1 MNSWVRSRVLKVEEK
16 ETVKTLIITALICT
30 ASLPALAAGI
40 DGKWISERQVGD
52 ADGKTYSHT
61 TVLALKSEGGA
72 LTGTIVQTS
81 AAPWM
86 SESNGRSIDIT
97 DGKIDGGKFSF
108 KLTMDSKHGQRTV
121 NYEGTLDGDQLKGT
135 MKFRGI
141 GITQPFDAKR
151 AN

>member
-1 MNSWVRSRVLKVEEK
+1 MK
-16 ETVKTLIITALICT
+16 TYAMTTLICI
-30 ASLPALAAGI
+30 ASLPAFAAGI
-40 DGKWISERQVGD
+40 DGKWISERQVGA

-61 TVLALKSEGGA
+61 TVLTLKTDGSV
-72 LTGTIVQTS
+72 LTGTVVQTS

-86 SESNGRSIDIT
+86 AESNGRSVDIT
-97 DGKIDGGKFSF
+97 DGKIDDDKFTF
-108 KLTMDSKHGQRTV
+108 KLTMDTKQGQRAV
-121 NYEGTLDGDQLKGT
+121 VYEGTIEGDQLKGT

>member
-1 MNSWVRSRVLKVEEK
+1 M
-16 ETVKTLIITALICT
+16 KTFAMATLMCL

-40 DGKWISERQVGD
+40 DGKWISERQVGA

-61 TVLALKSEGGA
+61 TVLTLKSDGSV
-72 LTGTIVQTS
+72 LTGTVVQTS

-86 SESNGRSIDIT
+86 AESNGRSVDIT
-97 DGKIDGGKFSF
+97 DGKIDGDKFSF
-108 KLTMDSKHGQRTV
+108 KLTMDSKQGQRTV
-121 NYEGTLDGDQLKGT
+121 VYEGTVEGDQLKGT